1 VVTNHKSLHKT
12 QALQGGLLFMELFL
26 LSRNNLALQ
35 ELYPFAGP
43 VGDCAIMLAVQRKT
57 VNIPKQTTNNSEN
70 INQNEH

>member
-1 VVTNHKSLHKT
+1 V
-12 QALQGGLLFMELFL
+12 ELFL